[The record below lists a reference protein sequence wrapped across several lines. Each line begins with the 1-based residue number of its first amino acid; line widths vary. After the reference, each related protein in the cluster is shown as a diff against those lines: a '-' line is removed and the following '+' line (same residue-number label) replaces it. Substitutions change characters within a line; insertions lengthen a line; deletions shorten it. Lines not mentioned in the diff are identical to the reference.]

1 MIGAMAS
8 PRNIFRKFRQG
19 AAGAARRLMAPRAW
33 LASLAL
39 LGAVVATP
47 TRALAA
53 ANDEES
59 PTDGRLEG
67 FTSRDRRGDTEPMQV
82 TLETGTGKYYLLLI
96 VLIILG
102 MGVMFKDAK
111 RTHLD

>member
-1 MIGAMAS
+1 MILVMAS
-8 PRNIFRKFRQG
+8 PSNIFRKFRQG
-19 AAGAARRLMAPRAW
+19 TAAVARRLVAPRAW
-33 LASLAL
+33 LAALAL
-39 LGAVVATP
+39 FGAVVATP

-67 FTSRDRRGDTEPMQV
+67 FSSKDRRGDSEPLTV
-82 TLETGTGKYYLLLI
+82 TLETSTGKYYLMLI
-96 VLIILG
+96 VFVIIG
-102 MGVMFKDAK
+102 MAALFKDAK

>member
-1 MIGAMAS
+1 MIMVMAS
-8 PRNIFRKFRQG
+8 PSNIVRKFRQG
-19 AAGAARRLMAPRAW
+19 TAALACRLVAPRAW
-33 LASLAL
+33 LAALAL
-39 LGAVVATP
+39 FGAVVATP

-67 FTSRDRRGDTEPMQV
+67 FSSKDRRGDSEALQV
-82 TLETGTGKYYLLLI
+82 TLETSTGKYYLLLI
-96 VLIILG
+96 VLVIVG
-102 MGVMFKDAK
+102 MAALFKDAK